1 MENNNK
7 TFTYTYSAEEQ
18 EELRQ
23 IREKYEP
30 RRENKMEQLRRLDKS
45 AEKPGLI
52 ASIALGTAG
61 LLLLGVGMCCVLVWT
76 WLFALGV
83 VMGIIG
89 IAAMALAL
97 PVFQWLTKREREK
110 LAPEILRLSAELM
123 DGKQN

>member
-30 RRENKMEQLRRLDKS
+30 RPENKMEQLRRLDKS
-45 AEKPGLI
+45 AEKPGTI
-52 ASIALGTAG
+52 ASIALGSAG

-83 VMGIIG
+83 VIGIIG
-89 IAAMALAL
+89 IVAMALAL

-123 DGKQN
+123 EGK